1 MTAFINRLYFTSFQI
16 ALHHESDRTIRDTI
30 RELRA
35 QIKIMERSRAEANDL
50 QAKLQE
56 QLDEKIKSL
65 QDAEAEKEALI
76 SEYQSEREQLN
87 NQVEQL
93 RREIVILEGSLEKER
108 AIGESEKAK
117 RVQQE
122 SETQGRILY

>member
-1 MTAFINRLYFTSFQI
+1 
-16 ALHHESDRTIRDTI
+16 
-30 RELRA
+30 
-35 QIKIMERSRAEANDL
+35 MERSRAEANDL
-50 QAKLQE
+50 QAKLQQ

-65 QDAEAEKEALI
+65 QDAEAEKEVLI
-76 SEYQSEREQLN
+76 SEYQAEREQLN

-93 RREIVILEGSLEKER
+93 RREIVILEGSLDKER

-122 SETQGRILY
+122 SETQGKIVVLNRKKLALIYLLEWFP

>member
-1 MTAFINRLYFTSFQI
+1 L
-16 ALHHESDRTIRDTI
+16 
-30 RELRA
+30 
-35 QIKIMERSRAEANDL
+35 ERSRTEANDL
-50 QAKLQE
+50 QAKLQQ

-65 QDAEAEKEALI
+65 QDAEVEKEALI
-76 SEYQSEREQLN
+76 SEYQAEREQLN

-122 SETQGRILY
+122 SETQGRNIVVNMYKFVVIC